1 MLFTTPKIAIHD
13 IDINTDVVEETG
25 KDIFL
30 IKILPYTLT
39 VILLK
44 QASSHTDLK
53 SRQRLKILQ
62 MI

>member
-25 KDIFL
+25 KDIAL
-30 IKILPYTLT
+30 IKMLRYTT
-39 VILLK
+39 IILLK
-44 QASSHTDLK
+44 QASSHTNLK